1 MRASVRLSRSAPG
14 LIFALIFWLTFGLT
28 FATSPAVRAKSRA
41 AVDPLPGRRI
51 DRLVAGPNR
60 LFALRGGEVVTFD
73 GVGQSV
79 GRCSGFA
86 SPPRREAGA
95 SLGVPDAEEV
105 LRAAGLPDD
114 DSTPAAED
122 ALEDEGLGPRRRTRA
137 LPEAGVEPHALAA
150 TRAADVVWIATSSGI
165 FRGGES
171 GCAAAGLGGRDLVLV
186 AATEGVV
193 IAASE
198 DLLFRRAADVD
209 NGGTDGNGGEA
220 EAGATNGASA
230 DTGATNAG
238 DADTGA
244 TFTVA
249 AGLASPPRALAVG
262 VDGEAI
268 VADDDGVLIVGP
280 DHTAIRIFD
289 HATDAVAVCGG
300 IAAALSSDG
309 VYTWSRGVP
318 PVRVGDRP
326 PARTL
331 ACGRS
336 ANERWIATGL
346 GVWTSGDG
354 ATWVERT
361 EMLGRSVA
369 GAAAIGDRLWLAVDD
384 RLVALDASAT
394 ADERSTG
401 AAPAGV
407 GSPSD
412 AGLAAL
418 PTRRLIAPTVPWPW
432 VTAMLGTERTPVRH
446 AWSVMVLL
454 TFPLGRVGGRRGDST
469 TLASALVEW
478 DRALAAEQADLRAA
492 TPGGDEVDA
501 RLAALQQEREALR

>member
-1 MRASVRLSRSAPG
+1 MRASLRLSRSAPG
-14 LIFALIFWLTFGLT
+14 LICTPIFWLT
-28 FATSPAVRAKSRA
+28 FATSPTVHARSRA
-41 AVDPLPGRRI
+41 TVDPLPGRRI
-51 DRLVAGPNR
+51 DRLVAGSNR

-73 GVGQSV
+73 GVGQA
-79 GRCSGFA
+79 GERCSGFA
-86 SPPRREAGA
+86 ASPRREADA
-95 SLGVPDAEEV
+95 SLGAPDAEEV
-105 LRAAGLPDD
+105 LRSAGLPDD

-122 ALEDEGLGPRRRTRA
+122 ALDDEGLGPRRRTSA

-165 FRGGES
+165 FRGDES

-186 AATEGVV
+186 AAAEGVV

-198 DLLFRRAADVD
+198 DLLFRRAAEVD
-209 NGGTDGNGGEA
+209 QADGADEADEANEGGTDGCC
-220 EAGATNGASA
+220 
-230 DTGATNAG
+230 G
-238 DADTGA
+238 DADTTA

-268 VADDDGVLIVGP
+268 VADDDGVLVVGP
-280 DHTAIRIFD
+280 DHTAARIFD
-289 HATDAVAVCGG
+289 RATDAVAVCGG

-309 VYTWSRGVP
+309 VYTWSPGAS

-331 ACGRS
+331 ACGRT
-336 ANERWIATGL
+336 ADERWIATGI

-369 GAAAIGDRLWLAVDD
+369 GAAAMGDRLWLAVDD
-384 RLVALDASAT
+384 GLVALDASAT
-394 ADERSTG
+394 AGEMSTG
-401 AAPAGV
+401 MAPAGA
-407 GSPSD
+407 GPPSD
-412 AGLAAL
+412 TGLAVL

-469 TLASALVEW
+469 ALASALVEW

-492 TPGGDEVDA
+492 APGDDEVDA

>member
-1 MRASVRLSRSAPG
+1 MRASLRLSRSAPG
-14 LIFALIFWLTFGLT
+14 LIVALIFWLTF
-28 FATSPAVRAKSRA
+28 ATSPAARARSRA
-41 AVDPLPGRRI
+41 AEDPLPGRRI
-51 DRLVAGPNR
+51 DRLVAGSNR

-73 GVGQSV
+73 GVGQAV

-86 SPPRREAGA
+86 APPRREADA
-95 SLGVPDAEEV
+95 SLGAPDAEEV
-105 LRAAGLPDD
+105 LRSAGLPDD

-122 ALEDEGLGPRRRTRA
+122 ALDDEGLGPRRRTSA

-165 FRGGES
+165 FRGDES

-186 AATEGVV
+186 AATGGVV

-198 DLLFRRAADVD
+198 DLLFRRAAEVD
-209 NGGTDGNGGEA
+209 DDGA
-220 EAGATNGASA
+220 AGDAGDA

-238 DADTGA
+238 EVDTGATSGGDVDTGA

-289 HATDAVAVCGG
+289 RATDAVAVCGG

-309 VYTWSRGVP
+309 VYAWSPGVP

-331 ACGRS
+331 ACGRT
-336 ANERWIATGL
+336 ADERWIATGI
-346 GVWTSGDG
+346 GVWSSGDG

-384 RLVALDASAT
+384 RLVALAAPAT
-394 ADERSTG
+394 ADERTTG
-401 AAPAGV
+401 SAPAGV
-407 GSPSD
+407 GSFAD
-412 AGLAAL
+412 TGLAAL

-446 AWSVMVLL
+446 AWSVMVQL

-469 TLASALVEW
+469 SLGNALVNW
-478 DRALAAEQADLRAA
+478 DRALAAEQVDLRAVA
-492 TPGGDEVDA
+492 PGDDEVDA
-501 RLAALQQEREALR
+501 RLTALQQEREALR

>member
-1 MRASVRLSRSAPG
+1 MHASVGLSRSAPG
-14 LIFALIFWLTFGLT
+14 LIFALIFGLT
-28 FATSPAVRAKSRA
+28 LAASPAVRARSRA
-41 AVDPLPGRRI
+41 AVAPLPGRRI
-51 DRLVAGPNR
+51 DRLVAGSNR
-60 LFALRGGEVVTFD
+60 LFALRGSEVVTFD
-73 GVGQSV
+73 GVGQAV
-79 GRCSGFA
+79 GRCGGFA
-86 SPPRREAGA
+86 APPRREAGA
-95 SLGVPDAEEV
+95 PLGSPDAEEV
-105 LRAAGLPDD
+105 LQSAGLPDD

-137 LPEAGVEPHALAA
+137 LPEAGAEPHALAA
-150 TRAADVVWIATSSGI
+150 ARAADVVWIGTSSGI
-165 FRGGES
+165 FRGDET
-171 GCAAAGLGGRDLVLV
+171 GCAPAGLGGRDLLLV
-186 AATEGVV
+186 AAAEGVV
-193 IAASE
+193 LAASE
-198 DLLFRRAADVD
+198 DLLFRRAAETED
-209 NGGTDGNGGEA
+209 GGADGNGDDA
-220 EAGATNGASA
+220 ETGATNGADA
-230 DTGATNAG
+230 DAGATFG
-238 DADTGA
+238 EDADTGA

-249 AGLASPPRALAVG
+249 AGLATPPRALAVD

-289 HATDAVAVCGG
+289 RATDAVAVCGG

-309 VYTWSRGVP
+309 VYTWSPGVP

-331 ACGRS
+331 ACGRT
-336 ANERWIATGL
+336 AGERWIATGI
-346 GVWTSGDG
+346 GVWTSDDG

-369 GAAAIGDRLWLAVDD
+369 GAAALNDRLWLAVDD

-394 ADERSTG
+394 ADERSIG
-401 AAPAGV
+401 AALPGV

-412 AGLAAL
+412 AGLATL

-446 AWSVMVLL
+446 TWSVMVLL
-454 TFPLGRVGGRRGDST
+454 TFPLGRVGGLRGDST
-469 TLASALVEW
+469 PLASALVQR
-478 DRALAAEQADLRAA
+478 DRALAAEQTDLRAA
-492 TPGGDEVDA
+492 PPGDDEVDA